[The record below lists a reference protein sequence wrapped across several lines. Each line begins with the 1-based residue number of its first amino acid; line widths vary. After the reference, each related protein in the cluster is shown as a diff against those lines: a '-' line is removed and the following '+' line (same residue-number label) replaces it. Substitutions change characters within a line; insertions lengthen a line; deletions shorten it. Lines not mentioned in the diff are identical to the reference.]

1 MIKITQEFETESE
14 AKGALSAP
22 AYWSSLFELDEWLRQ
37 EIKHNVTLTD
47 DQEVAYNE
55 VRVKLR
61 EIMDSNGVN
70 LLDME

>member
-1 MIKITQEFETESE
+1 MITVTQEFETERE
-14 AKGALSAP
+14 ARGALSASN
-22 AYWSSLFELDEWLRQ
+22 YWCSLFDLDEWLRQ

-47 DQEVAYNE
+47 DQEIVYND

-70 LLDME
+70 LLDYE